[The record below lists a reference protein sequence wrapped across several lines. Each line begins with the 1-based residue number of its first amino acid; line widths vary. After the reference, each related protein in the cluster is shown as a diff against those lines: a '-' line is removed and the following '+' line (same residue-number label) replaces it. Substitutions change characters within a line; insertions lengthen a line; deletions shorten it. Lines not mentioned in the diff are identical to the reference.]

1 MKNNYHDMYFEHH
14 HWLLK
19 IRQTLIML
27 LSWCILLIPIITTIS
42 TYLAYRTNGHQGH
55 FFWYYAEG
63 FRELNFLVIIL
74 LFALGMIGIFCI
86 TMGYIQA
93 QRTRGLTTKWPM
105 FDINKSHLQRQR
117 AEAFMTK
124 QFGDPE
130 MRTNTRNFVVKPEQ
144 NLTKN
149 QLRDIVNN
157 HIGDDKDGF

>member
-19 IRQTLIML
+19 IRQTLLML
-27 LSWCILLIPIITTIS
+27 LSWCIFLIPIIITTS
-42 TYLAYRTNGHQGH
+42 TYVAYQTNGHHGYC
-55 FFWYYAEG
+55 FWYYAEG

-74 LFALGMIGIFCI
+74 LFALGMIGVFCI

-117 AEAFMTK
+117 AESFMTK

>member
-27 LSWCILLIPIITTIS
+27 LSWCILLIPIIITIS

-74 LFALGMIGIFCI
+74 LFALGIIG
-86 TMGYIQA
+86 
-93 QRTRGLTTKWPM
+93 GLLHYNGIYPSLKDSW
-105 FDINKSHLQRQR
+105 
-117 AEAFMTK
+117 
-124 QFGDPE
+124 
-130 MRTNTRNFVVKPEQ
+130 TNYKMAHV
-144 NLTKN
+144 
-149 QLRDIVNN
+149 
-157 HIGDDKDGF
+157 

>member
-27 LSWCILLIPIITTIS
+27 LSWCILLIPIIITIS
-42 TYLAYRTNGHQGH
+42 IYLAYRTNGHQGY

-117 AEAFMTK
+117 AESFITK

>member
-19 IRQTLIML
+19 IRQTLLML
-27 LSWCILLIPIITTIS
+27 LSWCIFLIPIIITTS
-42 TYLAYRTNGHQGH
+42 TYVAYQTNGHHGY

-74 LFALGMIGIFCI
+74 LFALGMIGVFCI

-117 AEAFMTK
+117 AESFITK

>member
-19 IRQTLIML
+19 IRQTLLML
-27 LSWCILLIPIITTIS
+27 LSWCIFLIPIIITTS
-42 TYLAYRTNGHQGH
+42 TYVAYQTNGHHGY

-74 LFALGMIGIFCI
+74 LFALEMIGVFCI

-117 AEAFMTK
+117 AESFMTK

>member
-1 MKNNYHDMYFEHH
+1 M
-14 HWLLK
+14 
-19 IRQTLIML
+19 
-27 LSWCILLIPIITTIS
+27 
-42 TYLAYRTNGHQGH
+42 
-55 FFWYYAEG
+55 
-63 FRELNFLVIIL
+63 
-74 LFALGMIGIFCI
+74 LFALGMIGVFCI

-117 AEAFMTK
+117 AESFMTK